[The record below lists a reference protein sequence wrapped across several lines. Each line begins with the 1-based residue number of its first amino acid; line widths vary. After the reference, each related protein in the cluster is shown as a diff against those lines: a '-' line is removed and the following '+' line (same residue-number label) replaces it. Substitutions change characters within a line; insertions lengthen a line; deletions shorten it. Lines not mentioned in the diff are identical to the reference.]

1 MSNVQKLGR
10 YELLK
15 QLAIGGMGRVWLA
28 RSLGTAGFERHVVI
42 KTLDTHQDESFVTM
56 FLDEARV
63 LGRMHHQHIAPLFEL
78 DRAED
83 GSYFLV
89 MEYVHGH
96 NAQAVWDRAIEI
108 EAALPLDFALTVAAA
123 AASALHYA
131 HTRTSRDGT
140 ALGVVHRDV
149 SLANLMVGFDG
160 AVKLIDFGIAKAVD
174 RATMTQTGYIKGKL
188 GCMAPEQVNGSALDH
203 RTDIFAL
210 GVALYEMTT
219 MTRAFRVASDL
230 KTLERIRKGDFIA
243 PSKVVPNYPRGL
255 ELIIM
260 KALRTDRE
268 QRFQDADSMRREIEA
283 FGHRQ
288 KLVMG
293 DSAVVEVM
301 SQLFENIEPWH
312 ESPELD
318 AVAHAIPA
326 EVSNNATVPVDS
338 GHRTVVR
345 NLRAATE
352 LADQMVI
359 EVHSRPEEADL
370 PIATADVADES
381 KEPEG
386 DPTAPI
392 RQSSPV
398 IAKPSG
404 PPPPPARKSA
414 PVVPA
419 ESPRP
424 PPPLLPSNP
433 AAGNWQND
441 SGTIVKPAVPGARMA
456 VSEGDWRGESGT
468 IVKPATATANATPST
483 TTTRR
488 FSKRGA
494 IESAIVLTMVAI
506 IVGVIHLASSSA
518 APPRPPIANTT
529 TPDIAPPAPPPVTP
543 NVAARPAPHPPTVPA
558 PPPPPAAP
566 TEIHVKIVTNPAD
579 ATVILDGNRLGHT
592 PYEGKLPV
600 ATGTHVLKI
609 RRRGYTSLKLDVDL
623 DKDLDKTLTLQA
635 APDGS

>member
-42 KTLDTHQDESFVTM
+42 KTLDTYQDESFVTM

-96 NAQAVWDRAIEI
+96 NAQAVWDRAIEM

-131 HTRTSRDGT
+131 HTRTSRDGS

-174 RATMTQTGYIKGKL
+174 RATMTQSGYIKGKL
-188 GCMAPEQVNGSALDH
+188 GCMAPEQVNGAALDH

-359 EVHSRPEEADL
+359 EVHSRPEEAEL
-370 PIATADVADES
+370 PIASADVVES

-386 DPTAPI
+386 DPTAPL

-398 IAKPSG
+398 IAKPAG
-404 PPPPPARKSA
+404 PPPPPPPRKSA
-414 PVVPA
+414 PVVTA
-419 ESPRP
+419 EPPRP
-424 PPPLLPSNP
+424 PPALPSTP

-441 SGTIVKPAVPGARMA
+441 SGTIVKPAVPGSPRMA

-468 IVKPATATANATPST
+468 IVKPATATANATPAT
-483 TTTRR
+483 TGRR

-494 IESAIVLTMVAI
+494 IESAIVLAMVAI
-506 IVGVIHLASSSA
+506 IVGVIHLASSTA
-518 APPRPPIANTT
+518 APRVAKA
-529 TPDIAPPAPPPVTP
+529 TPDLAPAPVPPPPAP
-543 NVAARPAPHPPTVPA
+543 NVAARPAPHPPTVPPPPA
-558 PPPPPAAP
+558 PPPAP
-566 TEIHVKIVTNPAD
+566 TEIHIKIVTNPAD

-592 PYEGKLPV
+592 PYEGTIPA

-623 DKDLDKTLTLQA
+623 DKDLAKNLTLQA